1 MSGRSGIV
9 RITVVAC
16 LATLGA
22 GLFFMSQQTPA
33 APQKK
38 DDEPALRAFMRQKL
52 DATNRILEGLC
63 TDDLSMV
70 VEGSDVL
77 LKMSKEE
84 KWRAS
89 NDMLYRRYS
98 TEFTDAVSD
107 LREKAVE
114 QSMDGA
120 SLAWINATM
129 KCLKCHEWVRNTIL
143 ADAAGPGGRDSDRR
157 ILAEA
162 LRLPDRTPTTQENK

>member
-1 MSGRSGIV
+1 MSRRNGMI
-9 RITVVAC
+9 RITALC
-16 LATLGA
+16 GLLAASLGMW
-22 GLFFMSQQTPA
+22 LLSQKGEA
-33 APQKK
+33 LAQKK
-38 DDEPALRAFMRQKL
+38 DDEPALKEFMRQKL
-52 DATNRILEGLC
+52 DATNKILEGLC

-89 NDMLYRRYS
+89 NDVLYRRYS
-98 TEFTDAVSD
+98 TEFIDSVSD

-114 QSMDGA
+114 QSVDGA

-129 KCLKCHEWVRNTIL
+129 KCLKCHEWVRNTII
-143 ADAAGPGGRDSDRR
+143 ADGGKPQSIRETDRAVLSGLFKNKAAAQHS
-157 ILAEA
+157 AE
-162 LRLPDRTPTTQENK
+162 

>member
-1 MSGRSGIV
+1 MSRRNGMI
-9 RITVVAC
+9 RITALFGLIAASLGLWFLSQKGEA
-16 LATLGA
+16 LA
-22 GLFFMSQQTPA
+22 
-33 APQKK
+33 QKK
-38 DDEPALRAFMRQKL
+38 DDEPALRAFMRLKL
-52 DATNRILEGLC
+52 DASNKILEGLC

-114 QSMDGA
+114 QSVDGA

-129 KCLKCHEWVRNTIL
+129 KCLKCHEWVRNTII
-143 ADAAGPGGRDSDRR
+143 ADGGKPNAIRETDRAV
-157 ILAEA
+157 LSGLFKSKATAQHTAE
-162 LRLPDRTPTTQENK
+162 

>member
-1 MSGRSGIV
+1 MSRRNGMI
-9 RITVVAC
+9 RITALSGL
-16 LATLGA
+16 LAASLG
-22 GLFFMSQQTPA
+22 LWFLSQKGEA
-33 APQKK
+33 LAQKK

-52 DATNRILEGLC
+52 DATNKILEGLC

-84 KWRAS
+84 HWRAS

-114 QSMDGA
+114 QSVDGA

-129 KCLKCHEWVRNTIL
+129 KCLKCHEWVRNTIIADGGKPGAIRETDREVL
-143 ADAAGPGGRDSDRR
+143 AGLIRKTEAAQQS
-157 ILAEA
+157 A
-162 LRLPDRTPTTQENK
+162 K